1 MNIKSKQINEEFSK
15 KLEKEYNE
23 GPYIRFDDL
32 SELDIEVKWYEK
44 IIFKLEKI
52 FDFFRYDIPYGVKNL
67 IIFFKVIWKFRTWDF
82 AYDLEIFKK
91 ILEVRLKDNEK
102 FDIHTD
108 SSEVQKLLKNM
119 ITEIDKIQ
127 DDEANFDKLA
137 ELVKNYDNLW
147 W

>member
-32 SELDIEVKWYEK
+32 SELDIKVKWYEK
-44 IIFKLEKI
+44 IIFKFEKI
-52 FDFFRYDIPYGVKNL
+52 FDFFSYDIPHGVKNL

-108 SSEVQKLLKNM
+108 SSEVQKLLKDM

>member
-15 KLEKEYNE
+15 KLEKEYNDGE
-23 GPYIRFDDL
+23 YITINDL

-52 FDFFRYDIPYGVKNL
+52 FDFFRYDIPYGFKNL
-67 IIFFKVIWKFRTWDF
+67 IIFFKVIWRFRTWDF

-108 SSEVQKLLKNM
+108 SSEVQKLLKDM

-127 DDEANFDKLA
+127 DDKANFDKLA